1 MKRPTAASSGEA
13 SARTA
18 ARPRPR
24 RANPVYGAGDGR
36 LHLFYETTHSPSLI
50 ELVGVDEARRII
62 DFCYIANHYYPTPSM
77 IRKMRDRFV
86 DLIKSYPGSARGR
99 GERHLSAVMGVPAE
113 HLLVGNGATEII
125 ALVMDH
131 LTRRIGVAVPT
142 FSEYVQH
149 LSDRAVSELY
159 CLDPEL
165 DYRMDLDAYLAW
177 VRKRKLPAA
186 LVINPGNPTG
196 QVFSTAEMSRFL
208 RKAAFLDLVIVDES
222 FIDFAGTPV
231 PSLLP
236 EMHAFENLLIIRSMS
251 KHCGVPG
258 LRLGYAASGS
268 LETIRR
274 LRSHMAVWNVNTLA
288 EYFLS
293 LLPPTAHHYEKAR
306 LRVIDDTQW
315 LVSEL
320 AGIPA
325 LKVYPT
331 GASFILVRV
340 PEDTT
345 ARDVQM
351 ELLEGHRMYVRD
363 CTNKVGMDARH
374 LRIASQGR
382 ARDRK
387 LVAVLKKMYPRNG
400 NHA

>member
-1 MKRPTAASSGEA
+1 MVRKPAPDGRVYKKGE
-13 SARTA
+13 
-18 ARPRPR
+18 
-24 RANPVYGAGDGR
+24 GR

-62 DFCYIANHYYPTPSM
+62 DFCFIANHYYPTRAM
-77 IRKMRDRFV
+77 IRKMQDRFV
-86 DLIKSYPGSARGR
+86 DLIKSYPGSARGQ
-99 GERHLSAVMGVPAE
+99 GEKHLSKVIGVKAE

-131 LTRRIGVAVPT
+131 LIRKIAVAVPT

-149 LSDRAVSELY
+149 LRARAVSKLY
-159 CLDPEL
+159 HLRADQ
-165 DYRMDLDAYLAW
+165 DYLLDLDAYLEW
-177 VRKRKLPAA
+177 VQKNRLKAV

-196 QVFSTAEMSRFL
+196 QTFDVRAMKRFL

-222 FIDFAGTPV
+222 FIDFAGTPI

-236 EMHAFENLLIIRSMS
+236 HMREFSNLLVIRSMS

-258 LRLGYAASGS
+258 LRLGYAASGN
-268 LETIRR
+268 LDTINV
-274 LRSHMAVWNVNTLA
+274 LRSYMAVWNVNTLA

-293 LLPPTAHHYEKAR
+293 LLPATAEQYEAAR
-306 LRVIDDTQW
+306 VKVIDDTQW
-315 LVSEL
+315 LVRQL
-320 AGIPA
+320 GCIPA

-340 PEDTT
+340 PDGVT
-345 ARDVQM
+345 AWQVQM
-351 ELLEGHRMYVRD
+351 DLLHDHRMYVRD
-363 CTNKVGMDARH
+363 CANKVGMDTQH

-382 ARDRK
+382 AKDRQ
-387 LVAVLKKMYPRNG
+387 LVQVLKNMYPVP
-400 NHA
+400 

>member
-1 MKRPTAASSGEA
+1 MKRLTVASSGKA
-13 SARTA
+13 SGRSRARDDH
-18 ARPRPR
+18 R
-24 RANPVYGAGDGR
+24 RR
-36 LHLFYETTHSPSLI
+36 LFSETTHSPSLI

-62 DFCYIANHYYPTPSM
+62 DFCYIANHYYPTPAM

-86 DLIKSYPGSARGR
+86 DLITSYPGSSRGR
-99 GERHLSAVMGVPAE
+99 GERHLSAVMGVSAE

-131 LTRRIGVAVPT
+131 LMRRIGVAVPT

-159 CLDPEL
+159 YLDPEN
-165 DYRMDLDAYLAW
+165 DYRMDLDAYLEW
-177 VRKRKLPAA
+177 IRERKLRAA

-196 QVFSTAEMSRFL
+196 QTFSVRAMRRFL
-208 RKAAFLDLVIVDES
+208 KKAAFLDLVIVDES

-236 EMHAFENLLIIRSMS
+236 HMSAFPNLLIIRSMS

-258 LRLGYAASGS
+258 LRLGYAASGNP
-268 LETIRR
+268 EVIRR

-293 LLPPTAHHYEKAR
+293 LLPATARQYETSR
-306 LRVIDDTQW
+306 LKVIADTQW
-315 LVSEL
+315 LACEL
-320 AGIPA
+320 GGIPA

-331 GASFILVRV
+331 GANFILVRV
-340 PEDTT
+340 PIGTT
-345 ARDVQM
+345 ARDVQT
-351 ELLEGHRMYVRD
+351 ELLGRHRMYVRD

-374 LRIASQGR
+374 IRIASQRR

-387 LVAVLKKMYPRNG
+387 LVAVLKKMYPTDPA
-400 NHA
+400 HA